1 MKALRELDDEI
12 SETTVERLCERVEM
26 HQAKFKLHHSKMD
39 HFVAHMEDGDTYA
52 RALQV
57 LEFEAL
63 KKHKSMVKKLLRDKM
78 IKEPSLNFLMRH
90 GKRYLKS
97 IEWLPKNFTASETWA
112 QNLRYELTPRSSKY
126 LKAKLKPFTEWVQ
139 SELDNYG
146 CVSNEEAKA
155 KYTEL
160 YGAPKAQS
168 A

>member
-1 MKALRELDDEI
+1 MKALRELDDEN

-26 HQAKFKLHHSKMD
+26 HPAKFKLHHSKMD
-39 HFVAHMEDGDTYA
+39 HFVEHMEDGDTYA

-97 IEWLPKNFTASETWA
+97 IEWLPKNFTASKT
-112 QNLRYELTPRSSKY
+112 
-126 LKAKLKPFTEWVQ
+126 
-139 SELDNYG
+139 
-146 CVSNEEAKA
+146 
-155 KYTEL
+155 
-160 YGAPKAQS
+160 
-168 A
+168 